1 MNSPRI
7 LPMGRMWDSHRV
19 TPSRVS
25 PTLFKRILTHYC
37 DASLDYKKEA
47 GGYTTQV
54 VAML

>member
-1 MNSPRI
+1 
-7 LPMGRMWDSHRV
+7 MGSTLDSHGV

-25 PTLFKRILTHYC
+25 PTLFKLIPAHYC